1 MLELVGE
8 ARDSSKA
15 GGRGDLAQMLA
26 ASRNSGWKG
35 LDMSAGRRPWKTASA

>member
-15 GGRGDLAQMLA
+15 EGRGDLAPMLA
-26 ASRNSGWKG
+26 TSRNSGWKG
-35 LDMSAGRRPWKTASA
+35 LDRTAGRRPWKTASA